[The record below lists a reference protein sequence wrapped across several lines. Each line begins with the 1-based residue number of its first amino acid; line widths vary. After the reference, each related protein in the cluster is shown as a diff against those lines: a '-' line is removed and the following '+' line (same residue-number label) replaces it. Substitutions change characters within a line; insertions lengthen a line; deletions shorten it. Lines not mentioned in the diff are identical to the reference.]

1 MKICPNLNDPQVKEE
16 FETLKRL
23 FGEDSAYYLWNKNKG
38 NFLDRTAD
46 GDINTTYISNFEK

>member
-38 NFLDRTAD
+38 NFLDRTAE
-46 GDINTTYISNFEK
+46 I